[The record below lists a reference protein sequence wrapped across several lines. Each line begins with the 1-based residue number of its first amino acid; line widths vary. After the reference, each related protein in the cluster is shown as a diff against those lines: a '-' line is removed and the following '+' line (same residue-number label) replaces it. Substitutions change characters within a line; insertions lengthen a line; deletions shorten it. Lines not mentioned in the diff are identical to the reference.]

1 MGYTSWLAIG
11 VKDIYPLNHNKLT
24 YNGYFEM
31 TTIEYEDLKSKFLKI
46 FANIPNPLR
55 DEIIVVIGGDT
66 YDWRTAKAE
75 IMNDSEQ
82 SIEILRRLKE
92 IEVI

>member
-1 MGYTSWLAIG
+1 
-11 VKDIYPLNHNKLT
+11 
-24 YNGYFEM
+24 M